1 MNRKIAIL
9 SQKGGV
15 GKTTVTLNLAYALC
29 RIGGKKILLIDAD
42 LQGGIASAVNLK
54 PDKGLVQ
61 ILRGECSLKEALIP
75 LKGDNLV
82 LLANGIQV
90 PEDII
95 FLEQQAMA
103 GELRAILAV
112 FGEYDFVLYDSPAG
126 IGAIN
131 REILSVC
138 NSFIQVIDCRAGT
151 VKSMAKLL
159 KLSTWIKRQVN
170 QGLYLEGVVVNRFRP
185 ESAIQVKILERVKS
199 RFPARLFFETLIV
212 DDPVFEHASI
222 KGLPVERFADG
233 KQATKAFVAMAIE
246 VCAKKMRSQE
256 DINALAGLALGDEV
270 GDLGQLFGKEGDE
283 ALSKTPIHGDRVTEI
298 LRELCGNC
306 GCRGAVVA
314 DEMGLP
320 LAEHQSPFGVDA
332 LATYG
337 SILGEA
343 LIGADNILA
352 MTEANNIVMDI
363 NDDEKLVMRRFPVM
377 DSNYFLLAVCPQE
390 AEVLGELE
398 YATDRI
404 AAELY

>member
-1 MNRKIAIL
+1 MNRKIAVL

-15 GKTTVTLNLAYALC
+15 GKTTVTLNLAYSLC
-29 RIGGKKILLIDAD
+29 RIGGKKVLVIDAD
-42 LQGGIASAVNLK
+42 PQGGIASAVNLK
-54 PDKGLVQ
+54 PMQGLVQ
-61 ILRGECSLKEALIP
+61 ILRGECSLKEAMIP
-75 LKGDNLV
+75 LKGDKLV
-82 LLANGIQV
+82 LLANGIQL
-90 PEDII
+90 PEDIV

-103 GELRAILAV
+103 GELRPILAV

-126 IGAIN
+126 IGAIT
-131 REILSVC
+131 REILAVC
-138 NSFIQVIDCRAGT
+138 NSFIQVIDCQAGS

-159 KLSTWIKRQVN
+159 KLSSWIKRQVN
-170 QGLYLEGVVVNRFRP
+170 PGLYLEGVLVNRFRA
-185 ESAIQVKILERVKS
+185 ESGIQVKILERVKS
-199 RFPARLFFETLIV
+199 RFPARLFFETIIA
-212 DDPVFEHASI
+212 DESVFEHAAI
-222 KGLPVERFADG
+222 KGLPVERFVDG
-233 KQATKAFVAMAIE
+233 KRATRAFLAMAIE

-256 DINALAGLALGDEV
+256 DINALAEVALGDDGE
-270 GDLGQLFGKEGDE
+270 LAQLFDKDGDQN
-283 ALSKTPIHGDRVTEI
+283 LSKTPLQGDRVNEI

-343 LIGADNILA
+343 LVGADSILK
-352 MTEANNIVMDI
+352 MSEANNVAMDI
-363 NDDEKLVMRRFPVM
+363 NDDEKLVMRRFPIM
-377 DSNYFLLAVCPQE
+377 DSNYFLLAVCPQD

-404 AAELY
+404 ADELY

>member
-1 MNRKIAIL
+1 M

-15 GKTTVTLNLAYALC
+15 GKTTVTVNLAYSLC
-29 RIGGKKILLIDAD
+29 RIGGMKVLVIDAD
-42 LQGGIASAVNLK
+42 LQGGVASAVNLK

-75 LKGDNLV
+75 LKGDSLV
-82 LLANGIQV
+82 LLPNGILV
-90 PEDII
+90 PEDIV
-95 FLEQQAMA
+95 FLEGQAMA
-103 GELRAILAV
+103 GELRSILSV

-126 IGAIN
+126 IGAIS

-138 NSFIQVIDCRAGT
+138 NSFIQVIDCRAGS

-159 KLSTWIKRQVN
+159 KLSSWIKRQVN
-170 QGLYLEGVVVNRFRP
+170 PGLYLEGVVVNRFRAD
-185 ESAIQVKILERVKS
+185 SVIQAKILERVKS
-199 RFPARLFFETLIV
+199 RFPARLFFETLIA
-212 DDPVFEHASI
+212 DEPVFEHAAI

-233 KQATKAFVAMAIE
+233 KQATKSFLAMAIE

-256 DINALAGLALGDEV
+256 DINALAEEAFGDEV

-283 ALSKTPIHGDRVTEI
+283 ALTKTPIQGDRVTAI

-306 GCRGAVVA
+306 GCLGAVVA

-343 LIGADNILA
+343 LNGADNILK
-352 MTEANNIVMDI
+352 MSEANNIVMDL
-363 NDDEKLVMRRFPVM
+363 NDDEKLVMRRFPIM
-377 DSNYFLLAVCPQE
+377 DNNYFLLAVCPRE